1 MEGLMNWFRAGFG
14 GFGLS
19 QLSFITKVVSGA
31 EHKRR
36 AHLMTNNA

>member
-19 QLSFITKVVSGA
+19 QLSFITKVVPSIK
-31 EHKRR
+31 EEP
-36 AHLMTNNA
+36 T